1 MLGFSLGAFIASFG
15 LIVLAEMG
23 DKTQFIAMSFAAKYN
38 PYKVLFAVFLA
49 TLANF
54 AIMVVIGQL
63 LTSVLPID
71 VISLAASLSFIGFGL
86 WMLRPEKPKGEN
98 VKVSRFGVV
107 GTVGIAF
114 FVAEFGDKTQLATI
128 SLAAQYQNAVS
139 VLIGATLGM
148 LVADGIGIGVGVIL
162 GKNIPEK
169 IIKWVSA
176 AIFIV
181 FGFVGI
187 VEVLP
192 SMIGLAASA
201 VALTLLGVFTALIIL
216 LVTRETKM

>member
-1 MLGFSLGAFIASFG
+1 LLGFSLGAFIASFG